1 MRSGSGW
8 RGCLVPATLVLSA
21 LAGSTGCYSYRM
33 RAADDSSAGL
43 TQKHVLHSFFWG
55 AVRGE
60 ASYGHCALHEDA
72 GGDGLWQVEFNP
84 TATDIVARV
93 LTLGIWAPI
102 HVTYDCAPE
111 RARIAPANDVTPAA
125 AASGPDAV
133 PVDEHGCYPD
143 MPWENIS
150 GMVHARPRELCV
162 PKPGPGVDATA
173 RVRPLEELVR
183 AAEGQSLPVRA
194 LGAGWSFSHA
204 PAGRGYMIDMRWF
217 GRALPLPALDDYSPA
232 ARELS
237 FAHFEGGASVD
248 AVNLAL
254 EDVGSQLLTMG
265 GSAGQTWIGA
275 AQTGTHGSAID
286 LPPIADHVW
295 ALHVVGEGGR
305 RFWIESAATPLTSGG
320 YARSIGATYVRDDD
334 VFDAALAGLGAFGI
348 VYSAVVQIEPIHD
361 YKRYRAILPLDASL
375 RAVMKTLDFGSWKAS
390 PRAGERPYH
399 FEVVVDPY
407 NRIAGS
413 PTAYVTTLWTGGVH
427 EAGVATTGLVP
438 SDDVGRYLRAL
449 VNADPAD
456 VPFLEGA
463 ILSGLYK
470 PIGGEEP
477 PAPLRYL
484 FPKGIPQGSKPQ
496 SAEFEFPRARLD
508 EALDAILNTIAD
520 HRTTEGARFDYPG
533 ALGIRFVKQTRALM
547 GATLF
552 PDTVTVEFAG
562 IPGVDGLHDFYRR
575 VNLAL
580 WQAGVPHTQHL
591 GQANT
596 YSACPQELHDVFRVG
611 EVDRVEQFRRARARF
626 MSPAA
631 QLTFANEYTDTL
643 GLTGAPVGGGAC
655 FPGRRGK

>member
-1 MRSGSGW
+1 MRNDRSW
-8 RGCLVPATLVLSA
+8 RRRLAPATLVLSVFA
-21 LAGSTGCYSYRM
+21 ASTGCYSYRM
-33 RAADDSSAGL
+33 RSADDSGAGL
-43 TQKHVLHSFFWG
+43 KQTHVLHSFFWG

-60 ASYGHCALHEDA
+60 ASYRHCALHGDA
-72 GGDGLWQVEFNP
+72 GGDGLWQVELNP
-84 TATDIVARV
+84 TATDILARV

-111 RARIAPANDVTPAA
+111 RAHLAPAHDVAPTAA
-125 AASGPDAV
+125 MSLLDTE

-143 MPWENIS
+143 ISWENIS
-150 GMVHARPRELCV
+150 GMVHARPKELCV
-162 PKPGPGVDATA
+162 PKPGPGVDAPA
-173 RVRPLEELVR
+173 RVRPIEELVR
-183 AAEGQSLPVRA
+183 AAEGRNLPVRA

-204 PAGRGYMIDMRWF
+204 PVGRGYMIDMRWF
-217 GRALPLPALDDYSPA
+217 GRSLPLPGPEDGSPA
-232 ARELS
+232 ASGLS

-295 ALHVVGEGGR
+295 ALHVVGDGGR
-305 RFWIESAATPLTSGG
+305 RFWIESATTPLTSGG
-320 YARSIGATYVRDDD
+320 YARSIGAAYVRDDD

-375 RAVMKTLDFGSWKAS
+375 RAVMKTLDFASWKAS

-407 NRIAGS
+407 NRIDGS
-413 PTAYVTTLWTGGVH
+413 PTAYVTTLWKGGVH

-438 SDDVGRYLRAL
+438 SDDVGPYLQAL

-470 PIGGEEP
+470 PIGSEEP

-484 FPKGIPQGSKPQ
+484 FPKGIPQGSRPQ
-496 SAEFEFPRARLD
+496 SAEFDFPRARLD
-508 EALDAILNTIAD
+508 DALDAILKTIAD
-520 HRTTEGARFDYPG
+520 HRTTEGARFYYPG

-552 PDTVTVEFAG
+552 PETVTVEFAG
-562 IPGVDGLHDFYRR
+562 IPGVDGLSDFYRR
-575 VNLAL
+575 VSLAL
-580 WQAGVPHTQHL
+580 WEAGVPHTQHL

-596 YSACPQELHDVFRVG
+596 YGACPQELRDAFHVG
-611 EVDRVEQFRRARARF
+611 DVDRVERFRRARARF
-626 MSPAA
+626 LSPAA
-631 QLTFANEYTDTL
+631 QVTFANEYTDTL
-643 GLTGAPVGGGAC
+643 GLTGAPMAGGPC
-655 FPGRRGK
+655 FPRRRGE